1 MLTNEEKILVE
12 ENYKLIYKYTNEH
25 NLDLEEYSGLLSI
38 GLCNAAMIYNIE
50 KSEFSTLA
58 YKCMRNEVSNYRRKM
73 RTAKYMKDEYVSS
86 YDALVDDCGD
96 GDKLKDAKLVSLEN
110 IETDY
115 IFRIKFQ
122 KEYNK
127 LKDKAKRIIYLRY
140 LGHTNNEVA
149 EIMGMKASTVSM
161 AVKKFRMALA

>member
-12 ENYKLIYKYTNEH
+12 ENYKLIYKYASRH

-38 GLCNAAMIYNIE
+38 GLCEAAMIYDLE

-58 YKCMRNEVSNYRRKM
+58 YKCMGNKVSNYKRKM
-73 RTAKYMKDEYVSS
+73 RTAKYMRDEYVSS
-86 YDALVDDCGD
+86 YDALVDDYGD
-96 GDKLKDAKLVSLEN
+96 GDKLKDAKLMSPEN
-110 IETDY
+110 IEMDY
-115 IFRIKFQ
+115 MFRIKFQ
-122 KEYNK
+122 KEYDK
-127 LKDKAKRIIYLRY
+127 LKDKAKNIIYLRY
-140 LGHTNNEVA
+140 IGHTNNEVA